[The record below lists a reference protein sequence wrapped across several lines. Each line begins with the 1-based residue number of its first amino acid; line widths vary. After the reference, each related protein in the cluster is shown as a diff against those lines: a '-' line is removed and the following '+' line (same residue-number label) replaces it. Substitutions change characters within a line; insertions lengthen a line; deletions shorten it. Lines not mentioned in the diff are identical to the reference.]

1 MVFKNEKELE
11 KFLKQKARAAVAG
24 VERKVFNAIEKGL
37 CNLNED
43 ITVKMRGGDVTVRYD
58 GENIYLLGD
67 ANKVYEGVVEY

>member
-1 MVFKNEKELE
+1 MLCLGCGTGACATV
-11 KFLKQKARAAVAG
+11 VA
-24 VERKVFNAIEKGL
+24 AIEKGL